1 MYIRKGIISLE
12 FLFCLLGFLLIVS
25 AFIEIAITLKEHL
38 EKKPEIYNKI
48 NNIKKVILKE
58 NNWKPYAKSTSDGD

>member
-1 MYIRKGIISLE
+1 
-12 FLFCLLGFLLIVS
+12 LFCLLGFLLIVS

-38 EKKPEIYNKI
+38 EKDLEIYNKI